1 MAKKLLKV
9 AVALALIAL
18 LYKVLSGDDELEDV
32 DIETAD

>member
-9 AVALALIAL
+9 AVVLALIAL

-32 DIETAD
+32 DIETDA